1 DALSVL
7 HGIGAIDEDG
17 RATDEGRELARIP
30 TDPRLARALR
40 DGAPLVG
47 ARLAAEVVALIG
59 GEIRI
64 EGGDIA
70 PALVALRDRRT
81 PDSRRWTQEVSRL
94 LRSATFANTER
105 AGGSTDDVGL
115 VVALAFPERIA
126 RRVDTSAHGATFL

>member
-1 DALSVL
+1 
-7 HGIGAIDEDG
+7 
-17 RATDEGRELARIP
+17 
-30 TDPRLARALR
+30 
-40 DGAPLVG
+40 
-47 ARLAAEVVALIG
+47 
-59 GEIRI
+59 RI

-126 RRVDTSAHGATFL
+126 RRVDTSAHGATFLLASGTRAGITGSLAGTEWLAVAD